1 MAINYSICFPYC
13 LSLLISVALRRWD
26 ATSVSVRMLQRNAR
40 VLGLD
45 VPPALLRAGRWGE
58 EPKPPRNPA
67 NPRSPRGKGDSVRLF
82 RRDAGLKSSLSAV
95 SRTAEHGSG
104 DSLHLLVSAAG

>member
-45 VPPALLRAGRWGE
+45 VPPALLRTLWVGRGAQAT
-58 EPKPPRNPA
+58 PQPSKSDKPDRQ
-67 NPRSPRGKGDSVRLF
+67 
-82 RRDAGLKSSLSAV
+82 RRQSKAV
-95 SRTAEHGSG
+95 SLGRRAKNVPLRRVPHGR
-104 DSLHLLVSAAG
+104 AWER